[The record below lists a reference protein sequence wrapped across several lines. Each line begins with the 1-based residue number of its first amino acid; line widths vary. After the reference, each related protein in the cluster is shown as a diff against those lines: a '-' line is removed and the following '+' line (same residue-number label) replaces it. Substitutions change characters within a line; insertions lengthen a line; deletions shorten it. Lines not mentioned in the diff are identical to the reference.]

1 MASNNTSYDL
11 NLVNALFDGAANG
24 EYVRDQ
30 ISGTYAAYH
39 TSESTESPKPSAYGS
54 DIIAQ
59 LKQREVH
66 AIATAES
73 GKIEDA
79 IKELSDIIAEY
90 PEYASAYN
98 NRAQAYRLT
107 NASSSTIIADLDTA
121 IKCAS
126 DNQTLGQAYTQK
138 AIVLKAEGD
147 QDGAFHNFSQGAKYG
162 NEVAKMAA
170 PKENPYA
177 KLCGQMVAQA
187 MQQLRSPN

>member
-1 MASNNTSYDL
+1 MSSNNTSYDL
-11 NLVNALFDGAANG
+11 NLVNALFDGAASG

-30 ISGTYAAYH
+30 ISGTYSAYH
-39 TSESTESPKPSAYGS
+39 ENESTESPKPSAYDS
-54 DIIAQ
+54 DTIAQ
-59 LKQREVH
+59 LKKREAY

-73 GKIEDA
+73 GKVEDA
-79 IKELSDIIAEY
+79 IGELSRIIAEY

-107 NASSSTIIADLDTA
+107 NASPSAIIADLDAA

-126 DNQTLGQAYTQK
+126 DNQILGQAYTQK

-147 QDGAFHNFSQGAKYG
+147 QDGAFYNFSQGAKCG

-177 KLCGQMVAQA
+177 KLCGQMVTQA
-187 MQQLRSPN
+187 MQRLRNPN